1 MKLFHLQINRP
12 KNKRMSLKHFKVA
25 CILNPSEKEKEQ
37 ISSMILTD
45 NFLKRTLPCRID
57 GGFPNI
63 ANKKKA
69 AL

>member
-1 MKLFHLQINRP
+1 
-12 KNKRMSLKHFKVA
+12 MSLKHFKVA